1 MEIRTQNLLK
11 GMERNFIKKRRK
23 LKEAMKNKNKQG
35 LKDPKEPFSST
46 AEKADLLDLAVDV
59 KKDEN
64 GIVKLHDVIESHP
77 DIKRTFA
84 QKIRGKQEMIID
96 SITNQDVI
104 AAGLRDKAA
113 SSKALHDQATE
124 IEQGRPFGGVN
135 VVIIKR

>member
-1 MEIRTQNLLK
+1 
-11 GMERNFIKKRRK
+11 MERNFIKKRRK

-46 AEKADLLDLAVDV
+46 AEKADLLDLAKDI

-124 IEQGRPFGGVN
+124 IERGRPFGGVN

>member
-1 MEIRTQNLLK
+1 
-11 GMERNFIKKRRK
+11 MERNFIKKRRK

-124 IEQGRPFGGVN
+124 IERGRPFGGVN

>member
-1 MEIRTQNLLK
+1 MEKEIPNLLK

-23 LKEAMKNKNKQG
+23 LKAMEKQNQQDQ
-35 LKDPKEPFSST
+35 KDQKEPSSST
-46 AEKADLLDLAVDV
+46 AEKADLLDLAKDI

-104 AAGLRDKAA
+104 AAGLRYKAA

-124 IEQGRPFGGVN
+124 IERGRPFGGVN